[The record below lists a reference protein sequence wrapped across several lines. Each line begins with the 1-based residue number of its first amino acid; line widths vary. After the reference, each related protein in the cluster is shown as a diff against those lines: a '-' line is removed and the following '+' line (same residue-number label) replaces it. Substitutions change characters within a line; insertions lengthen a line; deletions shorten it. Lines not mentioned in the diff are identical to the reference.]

1 LRKGIFVAFIPLL
14 VGCATYEQPI
24 PAEPSTGE
32 IVEPSFEQKAVGE
45 ASLMTNQALKSYREG
60 YVHATKHK
68 AFAQSDVGAWSWKS
82 NRTSIKYAIE
92 NSLID
97 CQKNNKKHEAE
108 YPCKI
113 INVDGKWV
121 GER

>member
-1 LRKGIFVAFIPLL
+1 MPP
-14 VGCATYEQPI
+14 AT
-24 PAEPSTGE
+24 STGQ
-32 IVEPSFEQKAVGE
+32 IIEPTFEQKAVGE
-45 ASLMTNQALKSYREG
+45 ASIMTNQALKSYREE

-82 NRTSIKYAIE
+82 NRTSIKHAIE

-97 CQKNNKKHEAE
+97 CQRNNKRHEAE
-108 YPCKI
+108 HPCKI